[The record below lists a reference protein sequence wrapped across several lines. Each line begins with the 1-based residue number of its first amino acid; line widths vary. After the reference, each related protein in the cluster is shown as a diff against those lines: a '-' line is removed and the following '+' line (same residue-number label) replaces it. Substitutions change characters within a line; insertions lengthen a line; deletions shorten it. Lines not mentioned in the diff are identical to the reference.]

1 MSRDW
6 TQDELQRASAAM
18 KAAGHMGYE
27 EFCEALGKDALTAL
41 CKDEKGN
48 LIKIENFLGSKNAF
62 REVLERDFAH
72 LKIITVLSQEDIDF
86 IRDILK

>member
-6 TQDELQRASAAM
+6 TQDESQRASAAM

>member
-6 TQDELQRASAAM
+6 TQEELQSASAAM

-27 EFCEALGKDALTAL
+27 EFCEALEKDALTAF
-41 CKDEKGN
+41 CKDANSN
-48 LIKIENFLGSKNAF
+48 LIQIENFLGSKDAF

>member
-6 TQDELQRASAAM
+6 TQEELQRASAAM

-27 EFCEALGKDALTAL
+27 EFCEALEKNALTAF

-48 LIKIENFLGSKNAF
+48 LIKIENFLGSKDDF

-72 LKIITVLSQEDIDF
+72 LKIITVLSQEDIDC
-86 IRDILK
+86 IRDTLK